1 MLSLPRLAAKTLS
14 SHTVSDNVFVQ
25 ESKKEGYHVEMAGEG
40 ETGEGKKALPPS
52 LVFEP
57 PAEEEGQ
64 QQQEAARM
72 PKMSLPARMS
82 DLYQV
87 ADQLQ
92 HRIT

>member
-1 MLSLPRLAAKTLS
+1 
-14 SHTVSDNVFVQ
+14 
-25 ESKKEGYHVEMAGEG
+25 MAGEG

-92 HRIT
+92 H

>member
-1 MLSLPRLAAKTLS
+1 MCWCKK
-14 SHTVSDNVFVQ
+14 
-25 ESKKEGYHVEMAGEG
+25 ESKKEGYHVEIAGED
-40 ETGEGKKALPPS
+40 ETGEGKKALTPS

-57 PAEEEGQ
+57 PPEEEG